1 MNVDWPLL
9 IIVGIAII
17 VITAV
22 LVIGAQIGAT
32 HRRRTGGLPAPGDG
46 HQAPAP
52 GQRTTHPNEAAVPPS
67 RPTPAP
73 GFTPEETAILDAI
86 RRQRITTPPR
96 GAYAGR
102 IIADGLRERF
112 PHLDDATLGLVA
124 LDLHGYAV
132 AIWAGLPPN
141 AGGLALI
148 VDAFGL
154 AAEDLTHLARLEEVR
169 FDQP

>member
-1 MNVDWPLL
+1 VNVPWPLL
-9 IIVGIAII
+9 GLVAAGYTAAGILA
-17 VITAV
+17 
-22 LVIGAQIGAT
+22 IGAQIGAT
-32 HRRRTGGLPAPGDG
+32 RRRRTGGRPAPGDG
-46 HQAPAP
+46 HQTPAP
-52 GQRTTHPNEAAVPPS
+52 GQRTTRYEAASPPT

-86 RRQRITTPPR
+86 HRQRITTPPR

-132 AIWAGLPPN
+132 AIWAGLPPG

-154 AAEDLTHLARLEEVR
+154 AAENLTHLARMEEVR